1 MKNIYKAWWMQA
13 KHVNNFGD
21 ILTPLILDY
30 YNIKYEYTEKS
41 KANLI
46 CVGSIANFAN
56 DNSLVLGS
64 GVAYRNIPL
73 NSKAKWLFTRGP
85 LTRENVIKN
94 NGSCEEI
101 YGDPAMLLPKI
112 LSSSNKTENFGY
124 IPHIN
129 EYKIIKIQ
137 YPKKNIINLNNPN
150 VKEVIKQIT
159 SCRKIMSSSLH
170 GVIAAHAYGIPVAHV
185 NFTEGI
191 IQGDGTKYKDHYAA
205 INIPHNVSTIN
216 NPIFT
221 DCNNF
226 DTSKIEDIF
235 KSLK

>member
-85 LTRENVIKN
+85 FTRENVIKS
-94 NGSCEEI
+94 NGSCEKI

-112 LSSSNKTENFGY
+112 VNPSTKIHDIGY
-124 IPHIN
+124 IPHLK
-129 EYKIIKIQ
+129 EYEIIKRK
-137 YPKKNIINLNNPN
+137 YPKKNIIKLNNPN
-150 VKEVIKQIT
+150 VKEVIREIT

-170 GVIAAHAYGIPVAHV
+170 GVVAAHAYNIPVAHV
-185 NFTEGI
+185 TFTNNI
-191 IQGDGTKYKDHYAA
+191 IKGDGTKYKDHYAA
-205 INIPHNVSTIN
+205 LNIPHDVSTVN

-221 DCNNF
+221 NCNNF
-226 DTSKIEDIF
+226 NTSQIEDIF